1 MDYCNSPRFIL
12 YIFIIIFILALDQIV
27 KYIVSTHIG
36 LNESI
41 PIFGNFFQLTHIHNN
56 GAAFSI
62 LQDMQIF
69 LIATTA
75 ILCVVLCAFLI
86 LKRKVTQWPIMS
98 GISLIIGGGLGNLID
113 RIRFGYVVDYL
124 HFGMFP
130 IFNVADM
137 SVVGGSLLLL
147 IYIMIIE
154 PSIHKNGAVKNGE
167 KII

>member
-1 MDYCNSPRFIL
+1 MDYCNSPRLIL

-27 KYIVSTHIG
+27 KYVVSTHIG
-36 LNESI
+36 LNQSV
-41 PIFGNFFQLTHIHNN
+41 PVLGNIFQLTHIHNN

-75 ILCVVLCAFLI
+75 ILCIVLCVFLF
-86 LKRKVTQWPIMS
+86 LRRKVTRWPLML

-113 RIRFGYVVDYL
+113 RVRFGYVVDYL
-124 HFGMFP
+124 HFGNFP

-137 SVVGGSLLLL
+137 SVVGGSLILL

-154 PSIHKNGAVKNGE
+154 PALQKNGAVKNGE